1 MSNRKFEL
9 SGVYIITNKVN
20 GKFYVGSGKSIFNR
34 WYNHTCY
41 LKNGTHI
48 NYKLQRAF
56 NKYGLESFKFEILEL
71 HPVEGLDDCEQ
82 KYLDSLCKAQEYI
95 LGESPFFNQNT
106 YNIKPL
112 VSSTRGLEGK
122 LESTIKGVRTRGFDK
137 ILKVGLD
144 GGVIAEYDM
153 QCDASEDNNINRNT
167 VSKSIK
173 HKRCPKDKDY
183 YFVYKGD
190 YDKDFKPK
198 KYTIHNKGQKG
209 VVKVP
214 SLYKEVFCYD
224 IYGRFFMKFE
234 SNTSVAD
241 YFSVDTSSTSRM
253 LDKPKKKVLHRHG
266 IHLYNIFSTEQN
278 FEDSILDRFKSY
290 SYDGDIDVYN
300 LFHEYMGSFSK
311 ETIATILNCHVH
323 SVSQSVLQH
332 KILKGFYFNKD

>member
-1 MSNRKFEL
+1 MNNRKFEL

-20 GKFYVGSGKSIFNR
+20 GKFYVGSGKSIFSR
-34 WYNHTCY
+34 WYNHTRQ
-41 LKNGTHI
+41 LKNETHI

-56 NKYGLESFKFEILEL
+56 NKYGSENFKFEILEL
-71 HPVEGLDDCEQ
+71 HPVEGLDSCEQ
-82 KYLDSLCKAQEYI
+82 KYLDLLCKAQEYI
-95 LGESPFFNQNT
+95 SGESSFFNQNT

-137 ILKVGLD
+137 ILKVALD

-153 QCDASEDNNINRNT
+153 QCDAAEANKINRNT
-167 VSKSIK
+167 VSKSVK

-190 YDKDFKPK
+190 YDKDFKPE
-198 KYTIHNKGQKG
+198 KYIVHNKGQKG
-209 VVKVP
+209 VTKVP

-224 IYGRFFMKFE
+224 IYNRFFMKFE
-234 SNTSVAD
+234 SNTAVAE
-241 YFSVDTSSTSRM
+241 YFNVDTSSTSRM

-266 IHLYNIFSTEQN
+266 IHLYNIFSEEQN
-278 FEDSILDRFKSY
+278 FENLILDKFKGY
-290 SYDGDIDVYN
+290 LDDGVIGVYN

-311 ETIATILNCHVH
+311 ETISKILDCHVH
-323 SVSQSVLQH
+323 SVSQSVLQQ
-332 KILKGFYFNKD
+332 KILKGFYFIKE